1 MQSLGKERP
10 ELDERAAAEPLEREL
25 ERLTRFTAHVLRHR
39 PGLTVAPVLVRVS
52 EAGPQRLGEIAAAVG
67 SDPSTVSRQV
77 NALVAAGLVER
88 RADPYDSRAQL
99 LEATPTG
106 AQRCADARERWKHL
120 LAVVLAGWSADLR
133 LRLAELLGHLA
144 DDLHESDRFPGRSGG
159 KG

>member
-1 MQSLGKERP
+1 MQSFGKERS
-10 ELDERAAAEPLEREL
+10 ELDARTSAEPVEREL
-25 ERLTRFTAHVLRHR
+25 ERLARLAARVPRHR

-88 RADPYDSRAQL
+88 RADPHDSRAQL

-106 AQRCADARERWKHL
+106 AA
-120 LAVVLAGWSADLR
+120 LR
-133 LRLAELLGHLA
+133 RRA
-144 DDLHESDRFPGRSGG
+144 
-159 KG
+159 